1 MNETPKLKLKLPT
14 DADLVTPDDYNGNFT
29 KLEEYVT
36 SLTQLC
42 SADSPSAIS
51 LTTTLKQL
59 SFSNIVKTGN
69 VFSLSGGGV
78 KVSEAGFVLVDAHIN
93 VYSILAADRISC
105 DIVKNGATF
114 YQYGM
119 ELSYGQEATIDM
131 TSKLVPVAKNDI
143 LAVKVR
149 NETAS
154 RGSLNANATYLNV
167 RFFKDLNV

>member
-1 MNETPKLKLKLPT
+1 MNETSKLKLKLPT

-29 KLEEYVT
+29 KLESYVT
-36 SLTQLC
+36 SLTQIC
-42 SADSPSAIS
+42 SADSPSA
-51 LTTTLKQL
+51 LTLTMALKQI

-78 KVSEAGFVLVDAHIN
+78 KVSEAGFVMVDAHIN
-93 VYSILAADRISC
+93 INSVKAADRVSC

-114 YQYGM
+114 YQYGL
-119 ELSYGQEATIDM
+119 ELSYGWEATIDM
-131 TSKLVPVAKNDI
+131 TSKLVPVAANDI

-149 NETAS
+149 NETES
-154 RGSLNANATYLNV
+154 RGEINAPATYLNV